1 MKHVF
6 NAWDELD
13 KTIGPAPFLL
23 FDFDGTITPIVE
35 RPDLTGL
42 SQEMT
47 ELLKILARRYKIGV
61 ISGRSLAE
69 IKRLVGLRGVYY
81 SGNHGLEISGPEIK
95 LVKLQTKCV
104 RPLITDVCR
113 KLSGELG
120 GISGAIIKNK
130 GLTASVHYRL
140 VTQEKVKSLKKIFE
154 KTVKPYIA
162 SGAVRVGRGKKVLE
176 IMPNVD
182 WDKGKAAQWIIEAVD
197 PDGKLTPV
205 YIGDDQTDEDAFLAL
220 EKRGITIL
228 VSEKPKKSHAKFY
241 LKNVDEVKEFLEKLA
256 RC

>member
-1 MKHVF
+1 VKHVF
-6 NAWDELD
+6 SAWDELD
-13 KTIGPAPFLL
+13 KTMGPAPFLL

-35 RPDLTGL
+35 RPDFASL
-42 SQEMT
+42 SQEMRG
-47 ELLKILARRYKIGV
+47 LLKILARRYKIGV

-81 SGNHGLEISGPEIK
+81 SGNHGLEISGPGIK
-95 LVKLQTKCV
+95 LVKLQTKRA
-104 RPLITDVCR
+104 RPLITDVCE

-130 GLTASVHYRL
+130 GFTASVHYRL
-140 VTQEKVKSLKKIFE
+140 VARGEVQSLKKIFE
-154 KTVKPYIA
+154 KTVKPYVD
-162 SGAVRVGRGKKVLE
+162 SGVVRVGCGKKVFE

-182 WDKGKAAQWIIEAVD
+182 WDKGKAALWIIEVVD
-197 PDGKLTPV
+197 PDGKLTPI
-205 YIGDDQTDEDAFLAL
+205 YIGDDRTDEDAFLSL
-220 EKRGITIL
+220 KKRGITIL